1 MTLDATL
8 RLLKLY
14 SIPLASL
21 VGMAVV
27 VAAGF
32 SPNEYLV
39 QVAQIPPPHPYPTAL
54 VLKIAALLA
63 VQTMV
68 LLLILRP
75 DSYRHSWGRASFAV
89 FACLAFVV
97 LVAPSGMHAPP
108 AHGWYLLWLLGM
120 FAVMLLLLVWSAIG
134 AIRSRAKA

>member
-1 MTLDATL
+1 MLDATL

-14 SIPLASL
+14 SIPFTALIGL
-21 VGMAVV
+21 TVV

-39 QVAQIPPPHPYPTAL
+39 HVAQIPPPHPYPTSL
-54 VLKIAALLA
+54 VLKIAVMLA
-63 VQTMV
+63 IQTMA

-75 DSYRHSWGRASFAV
+75 DSYRQSWGRAFFAA

-97 LVAPSGMHAPP
+97 VVAPSGMHAPP
-108 AHGWYLLWLLGM
+108 ALGYYIGWLLVM
-120 FAVMLLLLVWSAIG
+120 FAVMLLLLVWSVVG
-134 AIRSRAKA
+134 AIRSRVKA